1 MRDNHEAMSND
12 RSTTSLWVW
21 RCVILA
27 LAAALSVA
35 LIMRGNLLIGGLI
48 GALVIARAILIV
60 KVRQRRQE
68 LRRRF
73 GQRWEQRD

>member
-1 MRDNHEAMSND
+1 MSND

-21 RCVILA
+21 RYVILA

>member
-12 RSTTSLWVW
+12 RSTSSLWVW